1 MKIIRYFLL
10 VLLTC
15 LNVCLFGQIN
25 WQDSTVQAITYWGM
39 YDSITYEIRLEKIKI
54 EENDTVSYDLI
65 SYNVGVT
72 VVDSTTSSYI
82 VEWHYYNFQYSGT
95 NPLAGEIMGIS
106 EDITVDILIDELGVV
121 KGVEN
126 WEEVKEYTYSV
137 IDKVVEKSTT
147 FPEVKTML
155 LGVKEFYATE
165 EGVMNIAIQDA
176 LQFHTFFGSKYSL
189 NERIEGLVKVPNL
202 YYPESPFDA
211 DVKIDVVKLD
221 NDENSYSLR
230 YEHIVDKDQL
240 LATTLDYLKSLGIP
254 DEVFEAIDL
263 SGLENTVVCDSTI
276 DNSGWVITSRQV
288 KKVSASGVEETEIR
302 TISMK

>member
-1 MKIIRYFLL
+1 MKIIRCFLL

-25 WQDSTVQAITYWGM
+25 WQDSTVQAITYWEM
-39 YDSITYEIRLEKIKI
+39 YDSITYGIQLEKIQVK
-54 EENDTVSYDLI
+54 ENDTVSYDLI
-65 SYNVGVT
+65 SYDVGVT
-72 VVDSTTSSYI
+72 VIDSAESYYI
-82 VEWHYYNFQYSGT
+82 VEWHYCNFQYSGN
-95 NPLAGEIMGIS
+95 NPLAEKIMGIS
-106 EDITVDILIDELGVV
+106 EDIIVEILIDELGVV

-126 WEEVKEYTYSV
+126 WEEVKEYTYAV
-137 IDKVVEKSTT
+137 IDKVVEEPTT
-147 FPEVKTML
+147 LPEVNTML
-155 LGVKEFYATE
+155 LGMKQFYATE
-165 EGVMNIAIQDA
+165 EGVINIAIQDA

-221 NDENSYSLR
+221 SDENSYSLR

-254 DEVFEAIDL
+254 DEVFEAVDL
-263 SGLENTVVCDSTI
+263 SGLENTVVCDSMI
-276 DNSGWVITSRQV
+276 DNSGWVISSRQV